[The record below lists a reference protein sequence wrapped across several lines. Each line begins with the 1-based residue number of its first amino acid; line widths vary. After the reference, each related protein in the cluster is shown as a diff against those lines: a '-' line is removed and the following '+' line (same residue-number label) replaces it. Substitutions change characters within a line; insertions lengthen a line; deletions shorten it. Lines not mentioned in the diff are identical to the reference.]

1 MLHDGV
7 RVIMRPV
14 SCAGVIHRG
23 DLVIFRTGAH
33 GQPVIK
39 IAKGLPGDHFAVDS
53 DGFIIISGAVL
64 KNSMGAPY
72 DFPPTARRIL
82 QSYERAYNG
91 ILPVGTYLLLGDGA
105 QGALDSSRLG
115 LIHVSDFLMVGAD

>member
-1 MLHDGV
+1 M
-7 RVIMRPV
+7 MRPV
-14 SCAGVIHRG
+14 SCAGMIRRG

-39 IAKGLPGDHFAVDS
+39 IARAIPGDRFALNEAGTVHVN
-53 DGFIIISGAVL
+53 GAVL
-64 KNSMGAPY
+64 KNSMGDPY
-72 DFPPTARRIL
+72 DLLPTARRML
-82 QSYERAYNG
+82 QSYEHAYNG
-91 ILPVGTYLLLGDGA
+91 ILPAGTYLLLGDGA